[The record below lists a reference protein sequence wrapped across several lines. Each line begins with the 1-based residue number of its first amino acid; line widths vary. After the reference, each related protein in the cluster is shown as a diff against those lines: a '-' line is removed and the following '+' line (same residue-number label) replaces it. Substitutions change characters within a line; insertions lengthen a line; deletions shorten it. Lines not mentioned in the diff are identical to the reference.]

1 MKYRVTFSYIIEVD
15 AENEK
20 EAREEAIEIFEEE
33 LDKASK
39 VGLMAEEFFDI
50 KVEVVE

>member
-15 AENEK
+15 AENEE

-33 LDKASK
+33 LDRASK
-39 VGLMAEEFFDI
+39 VPLTAEEFFKI
-50 KVEVVE
+50 RVKRVS